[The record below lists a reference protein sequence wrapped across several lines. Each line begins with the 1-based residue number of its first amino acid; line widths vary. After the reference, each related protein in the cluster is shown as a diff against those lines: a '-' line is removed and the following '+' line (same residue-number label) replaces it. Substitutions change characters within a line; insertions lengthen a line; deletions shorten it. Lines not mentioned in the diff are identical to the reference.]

1 MSDTAVNRRIF
12 LARSAA
18 GAAGVAALT
27 ALPSLTGGT
36 VADAAPALSASRAR
50 QLSKSVLPDIPVR
63 AAARK
68 DPTEATLAEA
78 VVLLRTGKLTATAL
92 VNAHLDRI
100 GKFESVYQ
108 AFNTVTGDAARA
120 RAASI
125 DRGHVRGLLAGVP
138 LTIKDNYY
146 TAGIPTTA
154 NSFIFKDFV
163 PPYDATSVARLTGAG
178 GIIIG
183 KGQMGPLA
191 TTMATQPNGDITTVN
206 AWTPGDPSVDPG
218 GSSTGPACSVDG
230 RMARS
235 SVGTQTGGSIVLAS
249 NQQNLTGL
257 KPTMGR
263 TSIYGVIPLSY
274 TRDHSGPLARDVLD
288 AAIMLKVMAGPDVN
302 DPRTL
307 GLPPVPDLIESALP
321 VHHRGNVVMRRSTRI
336 GVPADFLTGIT
347 DPVRTLR
354 TDYLTAIGKIP
365 GAKLVNITY
374 PDDWALLTGTFNAI
388 RLSERTEPFLPFLKQ
403 DLTLFGVSVLSWLQG
418 IFLSGD
424 EWITGQRAKNHL
436 IREVLDGV
444 LSKCDVVLQT
454 SVVPF
459 DILGLPEIGFPIGFQ
474 ALGANPTVPVG
485 NILGAGPYKEDR
497 LVETVASY
505 QAVTDW
511 HLRRPADPVLPAVSA
526 KAKVAVTGGTRPT
539 PEYVAAHGA

>member
-1 MSDTAVNRRIF
+1 MSDRTVNRRIF
-12 LARSAA
+12 LSRSATV
-18 GAAGVAALT
+18 AASAAALT
-27 ALPSLTGGT
+27 ALPTLTGGAT
-36 VADAAPALSASRAR
+36 AGAAAPAAPSLAKPSSRP
-50 QLSKSVLPDIPVR
+50 SVPDIEVR

-78 VVLLRTGKLTATAL
+78 VVLLRTRKLTATAL
-92 VNAHLDRI
+92 VDAHLDRI
-100 GKFESVYQ
+100 TKFESVYQ
-108 AFNTVTGDAARA
+108 AFNAVTADAARA
-120 RAASI
+120 RAAQV
-125 DRGHVRGLLAGVP
+125 DRGRVRGLLAGVP

-154 NSFIFKDFV
+154 NSFIFQDFV

-178 GIIIG
+178 AIVIG

-191 TTMATQPNGDITTVN
+191 TTRATQPNGVITTVN

-218 GSSTGPACSVDG
+218 GSSTGPACSVAG
-230 RMARS
+230 RMACS
-235 SVGTQTGGSIVLAS
+235 SIGTQTGGSIVLPS

-288 AAIMLKVMAGPDVN
+288 AAIMLSVMAGPDHN

-307 GLPPVPDLIESALP
+307 GLPAVPDLVTSALP
-321 VHHRGNVVMRRSTRI
+321 VRRRGKVVMRRTTRI
-336 GVPADFLTGIT
+336 GVPADFLTGLT
-347 DPVRTLR
+347 DPVKKLR
-354 TDYLTAIGKIP
+354 SDFLTAMGNIP
-365 GAKLVNITY
+365 GAKLVDITY

-388 RLSERTEPFLPFLKQ
+388 RLSERTEPFLPYMQK
-403 DLTLFGVSVLSWLQG
+403 DLTLFGVSLLSWLQG

-444 LSKCDVVLQT
+444 LNKCDVLLQT

-485 NILGAGPYKEDR
+485 NILGAGPYEEDR
-497 LVETVASY
+497 LVEVVAAY

-511 HLRRPADPVLPAVSA
+511 HLRRPADPVLPAITP
-526 KAKVAVTGGTRPT
+526 KARVAVAAGARLT
-539 PEYVAAHGA
+539 PEWVAANGA